1 MTDSGAQQIRHR
13 RCSCCT
19 ASPRSLAILGAG
31 GALLARHFTV
41 VCADLRGYGDS
52 AKPRCLPDRVFY
64 AARM

>member
-1 MTDSGAQQIRHR
+1 V
-13 RCSCCT
+13 
-19 ASPRSLAILGAG
+19 LGAG

-64 AARM
+64 AARMYTRPPFLFGAAAHQGALVSVVP